1 VSNRVKPSSGTQRT
15 GATGGAPYKGRPP
28 ARVARRNAQRAAA
41 QAAAEQRAA
50 ARRRRW
56 AIIGAAGGVVVIAVI
71 IGLVVS
77 LGGSKK
83 NSTAST
89 ASAASSAS
97 ASASASAGATPTST
111 AFPPL
116 PAGADAALKTKPT
129 VGKGTGTLTKL
140 TTTTLIE
147 GKGAAVKSGQ
157 TLNVNYVGVSF
168 TTGKEFDSS
177 WSRSQAFSFAVGQGN
192 VIQGWDQG
200 LVGVKVGSRV
210 QLDIP
215 SNLAYG
221 DTSSNGSPT
230 GPLRFVVDVLS
241 AQ

>member
-1 VSNRVKPSSGTQRT
+1 VSNQVKPNGGNQAPRT
-15 GATGGAPYKGRPP
+15 GGHKGRPP

-41 QAAAEQRAA
+41 QRAAADAAA
-50 ARRRRW
+50 ARRQRM
-56 AIIGAAGGVVVIAVI
+56 AIIGAASGVLAIGVI
-71 IGLVVS
+71 IALVVT

-83 NSTAST
+83 NSTAS
-89 ASAASSAS
+89 AQSSAS

-116 PAGADAALKTKPT
+116 PAGADAALKTKPKVT
-129 VGKGTGTLTKL
+129 AGTGTLTKL
-140 TTTTLIE
+140 TTTTLVA

-157 TLNVNYVGVSF
+157 TINVNYVGVSF
-168 TTGKEFDSS
+168 KTGKEFDSS
-177 WSRSQAFSFAVGQGN
+177 WSRSQAFSFPVGQGQ
-192 VIQGWDQG
+192 VIPGWDQG
-200 LVGVKVGSRV
+200 LVGVTVGSRV

-221 DTSSNGSPT
+221 DTSTNGSPT